1 MSRYRSW
8 RRVSPSALQLSTRG
22 ATSGECRDQTTAAV
36 SRESLTPESRG
47 QRAACGK
54 EKGKSEGSSLFR
66 NTLWGDF
73 AGQAAADSP
82 RIRRRRKNSPDP
94 ASTEPN
100 SQTEAGKGVWP

>member
-22 ATSGECRDQTTAAV
+22 AKSGECRDQTTAAV

-100 SQTEAGKGVWP
+100 SQTEAGKGVWS